1 MPTNEDLQ
9 QQLKLAQYKLK
20 ALLGITLAI
29 NKNMPAHD
37 LLEKYRDILCEGLNV
52 GTLVVFTIQDN
63 LWNKV
68 LSYGVS
74 EEFGNNADEVS
85 SALLSFVTIT
95 QVTDRTDSFFAD
107 FDIIIPV
114 YHKSRPLAYVLLGKV
129 KGNEELFGKSS
140 VFNHLNTIRAL
151 SNIVVSA
158 LENKRLYKKS
168 LEQEILKKELE
179 VASRMQAMLIPSVD
193 ALPNNDF
200 LRVNVFYKP
209 HQMVGGDYY
218 DFLKLNDYEYGFCI
232 ADVSGKGIPAAIL
245 MANFQANI
253 RILFKRSVSLKHLV
267 NELNENVNEN
277 VRGDSFV
284 TFFIAKYNAQNKI
297 LHYVNAGHNPPLLYD
312 SRTKT
317 VSELTLG
324 CVGLG
329 MLDDIPQITMG
340 TVEISSGD
348 KLICFTDGLV
358 EGMNEQGVQF
368 GTEPIVTALKE
379 NESASSAVD
388 CLSKTLHDYTNGK
401 FSDDVSIFGIDFL

>member
-1 MPTNEDLQ
+1 M
-9 QQLKLAQYKLK
+9 
-20 ALLGITLAI
+20 
-29 NKNMPAHD
+29 
-37 LLEKYRDILCEGLNV
+37 
-52 GTLVVFTIQDN
+52 
-63 LWNKV
+63 
-68 LSYGVS
+68 
-74 EEFGNNADEVS
+74 
-85 SALLSFVTIT
+85 
-95 QVTDRTDSFFAD
+95 
-107 FDIIIPV
+107 
-114 YHKSRPLAYVLLGKV
+114 
-129 KGNEELFGKSS
+129 
-140 VFNHLNTIRAL
+140 FNHLNTIRAL

-348 KLICFTDGLV
+348 KLICSNWRGYSEELYAII
-358 EGMNEQGVQF
+358 MKSLLQ
-368 GTEPIVTALKE
+368 
-379 NESASSAVD
+379 
-388 CLSKTLHDYTNGK
+388 
-401 FSDDVSIFGIDFL
+401 